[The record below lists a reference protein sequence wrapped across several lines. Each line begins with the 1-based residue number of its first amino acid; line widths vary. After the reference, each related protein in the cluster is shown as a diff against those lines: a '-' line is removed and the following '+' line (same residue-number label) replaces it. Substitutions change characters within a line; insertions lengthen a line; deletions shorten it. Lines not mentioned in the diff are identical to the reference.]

1 MIGHIF
7 KRLLGRRQYSIEPG
21 AVIHDTARIS
31 NNTGT
36 RGAISIGR
44 FTHVKGELLTF
55 AHGGAISVGEY
66 CYIGESTR
74 IWSARSIRIGNRVLI
89 AHNVTILDSLTHPIG
104 AKARHEHFKHIITD
118 GHPDRI
124 DLGERV
130 VDIGDDVWIG
140 CMSIV
145 LRGVSLGQGAI
156 VGAGSVVTE
165 NVPPWTLAAGNPARI
180 IRELDGDER

>member
-7 KRLLGRRQYSIEPG
+7 MRLRGRRQYSMATG
-21 AVIHDTARIS
+21 AVIHDSARIF
-31 NNTGT
+31 NKTGT
-36 RGAISIGR
+36 RSAISIGR

-55 AHGGAISVGEY
+55 AHGGAIDIGEY

-104 AKARHEHFKHIITD
+104 AKARHEHFKHIITQ

-124 DLGERV
+124 DLGERA

-145 LRGVSLGQGAI
+145 LRGVSVGQGAI

-165 NVPPWTLAAGNPARI
+165 NVPPWTIVAGNPARI
-180 IRELDGDER
+180 IRELHGDER

>member
-1 MIGHIF
+1 MIGHVIR
-7 KRLLGRRQYSIEPG
+7 RLLGGRQYMMEPE
-21 AVIHDTARIS
+21 AVIHDTARIF
-31 NNTGT
+31 NKTGN
-36 RGAISIGR
+36 RSAISIGR

-55 AHGGAISVGEY
+55 AHGGVISIGEY

-104 AKARHEHFKHIITD
+104 AKARHEHFKHIIAE
-118 GHPDRI
+118 GHPDNI
-124 DLGERV
+124 DLGESA
-130 VDIGDDVWIG
+130 VDIGDDVWVG

-145 LRGVSLGQGAI
+145 LRGVSLGRGAI

-165 NVPPWTLAAGNPARI
+165 NVPPWTLVAGNPARI
-180 IRELDGDER
+180 VRELDPDER

>member
-7 KRLLGRRQYSIEPG
+7 RRLLGWRPYSIEPG

-55 AHGGAISVGEY
+55 AHGGAISIGEY

-124 DLGERV
+124 DLDERV
-130 VDIGDDVWIG
+130 VDIGDDVWVG